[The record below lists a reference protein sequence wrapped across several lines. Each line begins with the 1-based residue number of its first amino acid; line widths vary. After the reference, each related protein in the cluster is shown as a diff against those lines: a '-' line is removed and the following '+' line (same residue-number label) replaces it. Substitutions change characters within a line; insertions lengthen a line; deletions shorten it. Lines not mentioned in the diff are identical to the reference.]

1 MKKVEL
7 LVKNAVIVTM
17 DSGRRIL
24 QHAALAVDQGSIIA
38 LGDSLELEKKYAGT
52 HTVDAKN
59 KIIFP
64 GLINTHDH
72 LFQMLLKGL
81 AKDIPLV
88 EWLDASVRPAIAH
101 IGPEEIYLA
110 AKVGLMEQLASGTT
124 TCVDYQYAHGKL
136 GLDEA
141 VLQAM
146 DDIGI
151 RGVLAKGYANTANF
165 PATCSCEFNETEDNF
180 FASARE
186 LHERYKDHPRLA
198 IAMAPGIIY
207 DFSKDA
213 FIKMRELADETGMR
227 ITMHT
232 VETKDDN
239 IYALEKYGMREFP
252 FFESI
257 GVLGGDF
264 LAVHCVDVDEEDLR
278 LFAKYDI
285 QVSYNPL
292 SNMIMGYD
300 VTPIVEMRKKGINVS
315 LALDGAASNDN
326 QNMLEVLKATALLQK
341 CHHRNPAVMTAAEV
355 LEMAT
360 LGGARAIGL
369 ADEIGSLEVGKKADF
384 FLFNPIHL
392 NSVPI
397 ADPISALIYTGCE
410 HNIEMTVVEGK
421 VVYEQGECPGIVKE
435 EILYALQ
442 KAGSSIRAKA
452 GLGNEQWGQW
462 LSLGEFEN

>member
-1 MKKVEL
+1 MQKVEL
-7 LVKNAVIVTM
+7 LVKNAAIVTM

-24 QHAALAVDQGSIIA
+24 QHAAIAVDQGRIIA
-38 LGDSLELEKKYAGT
+38 IDESLELEKKYLGT
-52 HTVDAKN
+52 RTIDAKN

-81 AKDIPLV
+81 GKDIPLF
-88 EWLDASVRPAIAH
+88 EWLDASVRPAIAQ
-101 IGPEEIYLA
+101 IGPDEIYLA
-110 AKVGLMEQLASGTT
+110 AKVGLMEQLASGAT

-146 DDIGI
+146 EDTGI
-151 RGVLAKGYANTANF
+151 RGVLARGYTKTENF
-165 PATCSCEFNETEDNF
+165 PESCKCEVNETEDDF
-180 FASARE
+180 FACVRK
-186 LHERYKDHPRLA
+186 LHERYKHHPRLT
-198 IAMAPGIIY
+198 IAMAPGIIF
-207 DFSKDA
+207 DFSKEA
-213 FIKMRELADETGMR
+213 FLQMRATADDLGIRM
-227 ITMHT
+227 TMHT
-232 VETKDDN
+232 VETKTDN
-239 IYALEKYGMREFP
+239 AYCLEKHEMRVFP
-252 FFESI
+252 FLESL
-257 GVLGGDF
+257 GVLSSDF
-264 LAVHCVDVDEEDLR
+264 LAVHCVDLDEEDLR

-300 VTPIVEMRKKGINVS
+300 VTPIVEMRKRGINVS

-326 QNMLEVLKATALLQK
+326 QNMLEVLKTTALLQK

-369 ADEIGSLEVGKKADF
+369 QDEIGSLEVGKKADF

-392 NSVPI
+392 NSAPI

-421 VVYEQGECPGIVKE
+421 VVYEHSEYPGIVKE
-435 EILYALQ
+435 KLLYELQ
-442 KAGSSIRAKA
+442 KAASSIRTKA